1 MSPGA
6 VSRRTPRPRR
16 APRSRRVGRFATPY
30 LLIAPAAVFYAVFT
44 IYPVFRQFDVSFFDW
59 HVFPGSASPFVGW
72 SNYSAIFHDPVVRT
86 AAFNSF
92 LYIVVTVPLQM
103 ALGLFAAAVLTDKLP
118 GSTLWRAIVFIPV
131 VTSWV
136 VVSYVFAYLFN
147 GESGLVN
154 TIIGLF
160 AGHRVHIDWLG
171 QTWTANVVIWLL
183 GIWKGV
189 GWSFIIFLAALD
201 GVPRETLEAARVDG
215 ATEPRV
221 WRHVVI
227 PSIRASITFVVV
239 LLVIGGATVFTQIY
253 LMTQG
258 GPYDSTQV
266 LYTYA
271 YQQAFVNLA
280 FGYAAALASL
290 MAVVLFGFSVLE
302 IRVLRP
308 DV

>member
-131 VTSWV
+131 VTSW
-136 VVSYVFAYLFN
+136 
-147 GESGLVN
+147 
-154 TIIGLF
+154 
-160 AGHRVHIDWLG
+160 
-171 QTWTANVVIWLL
+171 
-183 GIWKGV
+183 
-189 GWSFIIFLAALD
+189 
-201 GVPRETLEAARVDG
+201 
-215 ATEPRV
+215 
-221 WRHVVI
+221 
-227 PSIRASITFVVV
+227 
-239 LLVIGGATVFTQIY
+239 
-253 LMTQG
+253 
-258 GPYDSTQV
+258 
-266 LYTYA
+266 
-271 YQQAFVNLA
+271 
-280 FGYAAALASL
+280 
-290 MAVVLFGFSVLE
+290 
-302 IRVLRP
+302 
-308 DV
+308 